1 VILNRFAVIVVA
13 GVALAGCA
21 VGPQQQ
27 AAGPAGCKPLGGGGG
42 NSDTTNAVIG
52 GVAGG
57 VLGGVIG
64 SSVSKNSRV
73 GARNGILLGALTGA
87 LVGSQYNKMIGMTEQ
102 DDGSVKL
109 NIPGSV
115 MFRSGSAE
123 ISPAFAG
130 TLDSVANTIKEYCGV
145 TGTVIGHTDSTGD
158 TRRQP
163 QIVPGTCP
171 LGVELPHGSRRRRRA
186 PAAVR
191 AWPGR
196 TDCPQQHRSRSCAKP
211 SRGDFRPATRVLS
224 TAAGGALK
232 TALALVAGP
241 FPQFG
246 RPPARGGLRA
256 LPTLPSSGK
265 VAFTP
270 AGARPGAVTARQ

>member
-13 GVALAGCA
+13 GVTLAGCA

-73 GARNGILLGALTGA
+73 GARNGILLGALAGA

-145 TGTVIGHTDSTGD
+145 TGTVIGHTDSTGTPD
-158 TRRQP
+158 GNRKLSLERARS
-163 QIVPGTCP
+163 VSSY
-171 LGVELPHGSRRRRRA
+171 LMARGV
-186 PAAVR
+186 
-191 AWPGR
+191 
-196 TDCPQQHRSRSCAKP
+196 D
-211 SRGDFRPATRVLS
+211 
-224 TAAGGALK
+224 GARLQ
-232 TALALVAGP
+232 
-241 FPQFG
+241 QFG
-246 RPPARGGLRA
+246 RGQDEPIAPNNTDQGRAQNRRVEIFVRPPA
-256 LPTLPSSGK
+256 S
-265 VAFTP
+265 
-270 AGARPGAVTARQ
+270 

>member
-1 VILNRFAVIVVA
+1 MLQELMCLLWAEHHFQCRFEVVA
-13 GVALAGCA
+13 PAGA
-21 VGPQQQ
+21 VGVVDFYQGRGEHAEQQQHEHEADGVECAAGPHQQ

-145 TGTVIGHTDSTGD
+145 TGTVIGHTDSTGTPD
-158 TRRQP
+158 GNRKLSLERARS
-163 QIVPGTCP
+163 VSSY
-171 LGVELPHGSRRRRRA
+171 LMARGV
-186 PAAVR
+186 
-191 AWPGR
+191 
-196 TDCPQQHRSRSCAKP
+196 D
-211 SRGDFRPATRVLS
+211 
-224 TAAGGALK
+224 GARLQ
-232 TALALVAGP
+232 
-241 FPQFG
+241 QFG
-246 RPPARGGLRA
+246 RGQDEPIAPNNTDAGRTQNRRVEIFVRPPA
-256 LPTLPSSGK
+256 S
-265 VAFTP
+265 
-270 AGARPGAVTARQ
+270 